1 MIGVAAAVIVL
12 GLIILFIVPWVGIVV
27 GVVGVLLLVLHLVG
41 LARARPKPPAEDV
54 NP

>member
-12 GLIILFIVPWVGIVV
+12 GLIMLFIVPWVGIVV
-27 GVVGVLLLVLHLVG
+27 GVVGVLLLVLHLVA